1 MSFTENIK
9 SNLQKDVNF
18 KTFLTNQNL
27 RTKEEA
33 EKAVK
38 TGITNLRKRKRAEVD
53 PQDVNTFEK
62 KWKTVSC

>member
-62 KWKTVSC
+62 NGKR